1 MKEYAHMISRG
12 STAGDNSL
20 DALPFLINLGIPL
33 SLSGVILLIG
43 IFPTFRLKSP

>member
-1 MKEYAHMISRG
+1 MISRG

-43 IFPTFRLKSP
+43 NFPDFQVEIPIKD